1 LDEYKNR
8 LGTTTT
14 APTMTIK
21 KSKESNKL
29 DYDSSWLLHGNVCAV
44 AKSTMF
50 SSPWTCDALFW
61 HPTFSGKNPLP
72 QSFTCDNAS
81 FLLLYLVAKAL
92 SAVIVVVATNVAAM
106 TTIIATYLMFVS
118 GKWSGHFVYLH

>member
-1 LDEYKNR
+1 
-8 LGTTTT
+8 
-14 APTMTIK
+14 MTIK
-21 KSKESNKL
+21 KVKNPINWIMVL
-29 DYDSSWLLHGNVCAV
+29 GYFMDYGSWLLHGNVCAV

-72 QSFTCDNAS
+72 QSFTCDNAW

-106 TTIIATYLMFVS
+106 TAIIATYLMFIS
-118 GKWSGHFVYLH
+118 GKWSGHFVYLR